1 MSVTEMNRQTF
12 ASAASSGGDGAVAGP
27 VRVEAEGQIRKL
39 LPAERHLLVDHLLRL
54 DPLSRFMRFG
64 GVVSDAAIV
73 RHANRVVTGN
83 GCALGYFLD
92 GDLRAVAELHP
103 LPKVAGKLSSAEA
116 AFSVE
121 RPWQG
126 KGIGSALMRQL
137 VLLAQN
143 RDIEELQVVFLP
155 NNGRMKHLA
164 VNHAADFSVDD
175 EEVVGRVRAPHPT
188 FFSRLRE
195 FMSDVSAVWSAAF
208 DLQERTL
215 PPSMRGS

>member
-1 MSVTEMNRQTF
+1 MTGTTHQLP
-12 ASAASSGGDGAVAGP
+12 ASAAPQAADGAGALS
-27 VRVEAEGQIRKL
+27 VRGAVEGQVRKL

-64 GVVSDAAIV
+64 GVVSDAAII
-73 RHANRVVTGN
+73 RHADRVVTGN
-83 GCALGYFLD
+83 GCALGYFID
-92 GDLRAVAELHP
+92 GELRAVAELHP
-103 LPKVAGKLSSAEA
+103 LPKAEGKPASAEA

-126 KGIGSALMRQL
+126 KGIGSALMRHL

-155 NNGRMKHLA
+155 NNGRMKRLA
-164 VNHAADFSVDD
+164 VGHAADFSVDD

-195 FMSDVSAVWSAAF
+195 FIGDVTAVWSAAF

-215 PPSMRGS
+215 PPSLRGS

>member
-1 MSVTEMNRQTF
+1 MSVTEMNRPT
-12 ASAASSGGDGAVAGP
+12 SAPATTTGGLGAAP
-27 VRVEAEGQIRKL
+27 RAEAEGQIRKL

-64 GVVSDAAIV
+64 GVVSDSAIV

-83 GCALGYFLD
+83 GCALGYFVE
-92 GDLRAVAELHP
+92 GELRAVAELHP
-103 LPKVAGKLSSAEA
+103 LPKTAGKPSSAEA

-164 VNHAADFSVDD
+164 VSHAADFSVDD
-175 EEVVGRVRAPHPT
+175 EEVIGRVRAPHPT

-195 FMSDVSAVWSAAF
+195 FMSDVAAVWSAAF